1 MLRHDRKLYWKSVRK
16 ENGWHRPMPSID
28 LSDYSPVLKQKD
40 GIWSV
45 NFNADISY
53 PEDSHDICFNMEND
67 SFWFAHRNN
76 CIIET
81 FRKHHSDGII
91 IDVGGGNGYV
101 TKRLEDEGFQAV
113 LVEPGIQGVANAR
126 KRGVQNIVHAT
137 LEDAGFKP
145 GRIGG
150 ICLFDV
156 IEHLPD
162 ETCILNTVRTLLK
175 EDGRLYVTVPAFKFL
190 WSSIDDYSGHYHR
203 YTLKSLCNL
212 LERCGFKVLYK
223 TYFFSILPLP
233 QFLLRVLPEWL
244 KISKGH
250 NVSMYHNQGKI
261 SSNLLNLVWRREI
274 KRLSKGSTI
283 LFGSSCMV
291 VATPDARNT

>member
-1 MLRHDRKLYWKSVRK
+1 MTANK
-16 ENGWHRPMPSID
+16 ID

-190 WSSIDDYSGHYHR
+190 WSSIDD
-203 YTLKSLCNL
+203 
-212 LERCGFKVLYK
+212 
-223 TYFFSILPLP
+223 
-233 QFLLRVLPEWL
+233 
-244 KISKGH
+244 
-250 NVSMYHNQGKI
+250 
-261 SSNLLNLVWRREI
+261 
-274 KRLSKGSTI
+274 
-283 LFGSSCMV
+283 
-291 VATPDARNT
+291 